1 MEIGHPIKA
10 LRQARGIAQ
19 ETPAE
24 KLGVSAQAVSK
35 WERSVT
41 MPDVQ
46 MLPDISAY
54 FGVTID
60 ELFALSDET
69 RMERIQN
76 MLWDQRELSPAD
88 MGGAEAFLLDRAR
101 RDPTDANPW
110 ELLAQ
115 LHNHKAEEHRRLAA
129 EYAKTALER
138 DVNCTHGYS
147 ELVAAMGGRCADWC
161 ASNHYRL
168 IQWLEGFL
176 ADHMDSWSGIMWLP
190 DQLLDGQWF
199 EEARAWCDRLSQVDH
214 TFRTPLY
221 RGLICWYEGDRERAM
236 EIWEQMQRE
245 FSDSWQV
252 WFSMGDI
259 MARSSRRAEGP
270 HTLCGGLLHRVA
282 VYCAGEAGGRIRC
295 RSGPAAVPAT

>member
-1 MEIGHPIKA
+1 MRTKRTRTDFLLFPKIIREA
-10 LRQARGIAQ
+10 LPHLLRGRLFNCRLSRQANRA
-19 ETPAE
+19 
-24 KLGVSAQAVSK
+24 L
-35 WERSVT
+35 
-41 MPDVQ
+41 VQ
-46 MLPDISAY
+46 GEEGQY
-54 FGVTID
+54 
-60 ELFALSDET
+60 
-69 RMERIQN
+69 
-76 MLWDQRELSPAD
+76 
-88 MGGAEAFLLDRAR
+88 
-101 RDPTDANPW
+101 TDANPW

-176 ADHMDSWSGIMWLP
+176 ADHMDSWSGIMWLL
-190 DQLLDGQWF
+190 DQLLDGQRF
-199 EEARAWCDRLSQVDH
+199 EEARAWCDQLSQVDH